1 MPIHRLSRRQLLLA
15 TAAGAL
21 VAFVPAVAAAA
32 TDPTIRLRLMATS
45 DLHVNI
51 YPYDYYRDKADDTV
65 GLAKTAA
72 LIAAARDEVHNAI
85 LFDNGDL
92 IQGSPLGDYIAYE
105 KGLDGG
111 NKHPIVAAMNGLN
124 YLCGTLGNHEF
135 NYGLDFLGKALSG
148 ADFPAVCANVLKPDG
163 TPLIEPTRIFD
174 AKVTDADGGE
184 HVLRIGVIG
193 FVPPQIVQWDKDN
206 LEGKATTIDIV
217 DAAAKYLPA
226 LRKQS
231 DVVVALCHSGIAGGA
246 RAGGEENAALF
257 LSKVPGI
264 DVIFTGHQHLIFPG
278 KDFAGIDGADIEKG
292 TLNGVPTVMPGFW
305 GSHLGVIDLDLVKDG
320 DGWKVGGFKVEAR
333 PIYERTPDKKIVSR
347 VDPVPAVLAS
357 VKADHEATLDYVRRP
372 VGETSAAIS
381 SYWALVADDP
391 SVQIVSQAQLW
402 YGAAQAKAAGLPD
415 LPILSAAAPFKCG
428 GRSGPDYYTFV
439 PKGPIAIK
447 NVADIYL
454 YPNTIRIVKVT
465 GEQLKEWL
473 ERSAG
478 IFNRI
483 DPAKADEQSLI
494 DTSFPSY
501 NYDVIDGVSYRI
513 DVTQAKRYDN
523 DGKLV
528 APDAHRIVDLAYQGK
543 PVEPTQ
549 EFLVVTNNYRAGG
562 GGHFPGADGS
572 TVVFQ
577 GPDSNRDVIVRYI
590 VEKKT
595 INPSADGNWS
605 IAKLPE
611 SVNVTFPDSP
621 NATLETVPAGV
632 KVEKVGDAGDGFA
645 KYRLTVA

>member
-1 MPIHRLSRRQLLLA
+1 MPIHRLSRRDLLLA

-21 VAFVPAVAAAA
+21 AAFAPRFALAAE
-32 TDPTIRLRLMATS
+32 PTIRLRLMATS
-45 DLHVNI
+45 DLHVNV

-72 LIAAARDEVHNAI
+72 LIAAARDEVRNTI

-92 IQGSPLGDYIAYE
+92 IQGSPLGDYVAYE
-105 KGLDGG
+105 KGIPEGA
-111 NKHPIVAAMNGLN
+111 KHPIVAAMNGLG

-135 NYGLDFLGKALSG
+135 NYGLDFLGKALAG
-148 ADFPAVCANVLKPDG
+148 AEFPVVCANVLKTDG
-163 TPLIEPTRIFD
+163 TPLVEPTRVFD
-174 AKVTDADGGE
+174 AKVMDSTGAE

-193 FVPPQIVQWDKDN
+193 FVPPQIVEWDKDH
-206 LEGKATTIDIV
+206 LDGKATTIDIV
-217 DAAAKYLPA
+217 DAAGKYLPE
-226 LRKQS
+226 LRQQS
-231 DVVVALCHSGIAGGA
+231 DVVVALCHSGIAGGE
-246 RAGGEENAALF
+246 RAGREENAALF

-264 DVIFTGHQHLIFPG
+264 DVIFTGHQHLVFPG
-278 KDFAGIDGADIEKG
+278 KDFAGIDGADIDKG
-292 TLNGVPTVMPGFW
+292 TLNGVPAVMPGFW
-305 GSHLGVIDLDLVKDG
+305 GSHLGVIDLDLAKAG
-320 DGWKVGGFKVEAR
+320 DGWKVSGFRVEAR
-333 PIYERTPDKKIVSR
+333 PIYERTADKKIFAK
-347 VDPVPAVLAS
+347 VDAVPAVLAA
-357 VKADHEATLDYVRRP
+357 VKDDHEATLGYVRRP

-402 YGAAQAKAAGLPD
+402 YGARQARAAGLPD

-465 GEQLKEWL
+465 GEQVREWL

-483 DPAKADEQSLI
+483 DPAKTDEQALI

-501 NYDVIDGVSYRI
+501 NYDVIDGVTYRI
-513 DVTQAKRYDN
+513 DVTEEKRYDN

-528 APDAHRIVDLAYQGK
+528 APDAHRIVDLAWQGK
-543 PVEPTQ
+543 PVEPGQ

-577 GPDSNRDVIVRYI
+577 GPDTNRDVIVRYI
-590 VEKKT
+590 VENKT
-595 INPSADGNWS
+595 IDPSADGNWS
-605 IAKLPE
+605 IAKLPDG
-611 SVNVTFPDSP
+611 VNLVFPDSP
-621 NATLETVPAGV
+621 NATLDTVPAGV
-632 KVEKVGDAGDGFA
+632 TVEKVGDAGEGFA
-645 KYRLTVA
+645 KYRLRVG

>member
-21 VAFVPAVAAAA
+21 SAFVPAIAAAA
-32 TDPTIRLRLMATS
+32 EPTVRLRLMATS
-45 DLHVNI
+45 DLHVNV

-72 LIAAARDEVHNAI
+72 LIAAARDEVRNAI

-111 NKHPIVAAMNGLN
+111 NKHPIIAAMNGLD

-174 AKVTDADGGE
+174 AKVIDADGGE

-231 DVVVALCHSGIAGGA
+231 DVVVALCHSGIAGGE
-246 RAGGEENAALF
+246 RSGGEENAALF
-257 LSKVPGI
+257 LAKVPGI
-264 DVIFTGHQHLIFPG
+264 DAIFTGHQHLVFPG
-278 KDFAGIDGADIEKG
+278 KDFAGIEGADIEKG

-305 GSHLGVIDLDLVKDG
+305 GSHLGVIDLDLIKEG
-320 DGWKVGGFKVEAR
+320 EGWKVSGFQVEAR

-347 VDPVPAVLAS
+347 VDAVPSVIAS

-402 YGAAQAKAAGLPD
+402 YGATQAKAAGLPD

-465 GEQLKEWL
+465 GEQLREWL

-478 IFNRI
+478 IFNQI
-483 DPAKADEQSLI
+483 DPAKTDEQPLI

-501 NYDVIDGVSYRI
+501 NYDVIDGVTYRI
-513 DVTQAKRYDN
+513 DVTQAKRYDDN
-523 DGKLV
+523 GKVV
-528 APDAHRIVDLAYQGK
+528 APEAHRITDLAYQGK

-590 VEKKT
+590 VANKT

-605 IAKLPE
+605 IAKLPDN
-611 SVNVTFPDSP
+611 VNITFPDSP

-632 KVEKVGDAGDGFA
+632 TVEKVGDAGEGFA
-645 KYRLTVA
+645 KYRLKVA

>member
-15 TAAGAL
+15 TAASAL
-21 VAFVPAVAAAA
+21 VAFVPTIAAAA
-32 TDPTIRLRLMATS
+32 EPTVRLRLMATS

-51 YPYDYYRDKADDTV
+51 YPYDYYRDKPDDTV

-72 LIAAARDEVHNAI
+72 LIAAARDEVRNAI

-148 ADFPAVCANVLKPDG
+148 AEFPAVCANVLKPDG

-174 AKVTDADGGE
+174 AKVVDAMGAE

-206 LEGKATTIDIV
+206 LQGKATTIDIV
-217 DAAAKYLPA
+217 DAATKYLPA

-231 DVVVALCHSGIAGGA
+231 DIVVALCHSGIAGGE

-264 DVIFTGHQHLIFPG
+264 DAIFTGHQHLVFPG
-278 KDFAGIDGADIEKG
+278 KDFAGIDGADIDKG

-305 GSHLGVIDLDLVKDG
+305 GSHLGVIDLDLTKDG
-320 DGWKVGGFKVEAR
+320 EGWKVGGFKVEAR

-347 VDPVPAVLAS
+347 VDAVPAVLAS
-357 VKADHEATLDYVRRP
+357 IKNDHEAALGYVRRP
-372 VGETSAAIS
+372 VGETSAPIS

-478 IFNRI
+478 IFNQI
-483 DPAKADEQSLI
+483 DPKKKDEQPLI

-501 NYDVIDGVSYRI
+501 NYDVIDGVTYRI

-523 DGKLV
+523 DGKVV

-543 PVEPTQ
+543 PVQPNQ

-590 VEKKT
+590 VANKT

-605 IAKLPE
+605 IAKLPDG
-611 SVNVTFPDSP
+611 VNVVFPDSP

-632 KVEKVGDAGDGFA
+632 KVEKVGDAGEGFA
-645 KYRLTVA
+645 KYRLTVS

>member
-1 MPIHRLSRRQLLLA
+1 MPIHRLSRRDLLLA

-21 VAFVPAVAAAA
+21 ATFAPRFALAAEPA
-32 TDPTIRLRLMATS
+32 IRLRLMATS
-45 DLHVNI
+45 DLHVNV

-72 LIAAARDEVHNAI
+72 LIAAARDEVHNTI

-92 IQGSPLGDYIAYE
+92 IQGSPLGDYVAYE
-105 KGLDGG
+105 KGIPEGAT
-111 NKHPIVAAMNGLN
+111 HPIVAAMNGLG

-135 NYGLDFLGKALSG
+135 NYGLDFLGKALAG
-148 ADFPAVCANVLKPDG
+148 AEFPVVCANVLKTDG
-163 TPLIEPTRIFD
+163 TPLVEPTRVFD
-174 AKVTDADGGE
+174 AKVTDSTGAE

-193 FVPPQIVQWDKDN
+193 FVPPQIVEWDKDH
-206 LEGKATTIDIV
+206 LDGKATTIDIV
-217 DAAAKYLPA
+217 DAAGKYLPE
-226 LRKQS
+226 LRQQS
-231 DVVVALCHSGIAGGA
+231 DVVVALCHSGIAGGE
-246 RAGGEENAALF
+246 RAGREENAALF
-257 LSKVPGI
+257 LSRVPGI
-264 DVIFTGHQHLIFPG
+264 DVIFTGHQHLVFPG
-278 KDFAGIDGADIEKG
+278 KDFAGIDGADIDKG
-292 TLNGVPTVMPGFW
+292 TLSGVPAVMPGFW
-305 GSHLGVIDLDLVKDG
+305 GSHLGVIDLDLAKAG
-320 DGWKVGGFKVEAR
+320 DGWKVSGFRVEAR
-333 PIYERTPDKKIVSR
+333 PIYERTADKKIFAK
-347 VDPVPAVLAS
+347 VDAVPAVLAA
-357 VKADHEATLDYVRRP
+357 VKDDHEATLGYVRRP

-402 YGAAQAKAAGLPD
+402 YGARQARAAGLPD

-465 GEQLKEWL
+465 GEQVREWL

-483 DPAKADEQSLI
+483 DPTRTDEQALI

-501 NYDVIDGVSYRI
+501 NYDVIDGVTYRI
-513 DVTQAKRYDN
+513 DVTEEKRYDN

-528 APDAHRIVDLAYQGK
+528 APDAHRIVDLAWQGK
-543 PVEPTQ
+543 PVQPGQ

-577 GPDSNRDVIVRYI
+577 GPDTNRDVIVRYI
-590 VEKKT
+590 VENKT
-595 INPSADGNWS
+595 IDPSADGNWS
-605 IAKLPE
+605 IAKLPDG
-611 SVNVTFPDSP
+611 VNLIFPDSP
-621 NATLETVPAGV
+621 NATLDTVPAGV
-632 KVEKVGDAGDGFA
+632 TVEKVGDAGEGFA
-645 KYRLTVA
+645 KYRLRVG

>member
-1 MPIHRLSRRQLLLA
+1 MPIHRLSRRDLLLA

-21 VAFVPAVAAAA
+21 ATFAPRFALAAEPA
-32 TDPTIRLRLMATS
+32 IRLRLMATS
-45 DLHVNI
+45 DLHVNV

-72 LIAAARDEVHNAI
+72 LIAAARDEVRNTI

-92 IQGSPLGDYIAYE
+92 IQGSPLGDYVAYE
-105 KGLDGG
+105 KGIPEGA
-111 NKHPIVAAMNGLN
+111 KHPIVAAMNGLG

-135 NYGLDFLGKALSG
+135 NYGLDFLGKALAG
-148 ADFPAVCANVLKPDG
+148 AEFPVVCANVLKTDG
-163 TPLIEPTRIFD
+163 TPLVEPTRVFD
-174 AKVTDADGGE
+174 AKVTDSTGAE

-193 FVPPQIVQWDKDN
+193 FVPPQIAEWDKDH
-206 LEGKATTIDIV
+206 LDGKATTIDIV
-217 DAAAKYLPA
+217 DAAGKYLPE
-226 LRKQS
+226 LRQQS
-231 DVVVALCHSGIAGGA
+231 DVVVALCHSGIAGGE
-246 RAGGEENAALF
+246 RAGREENAALF
-257 LSKVPGI
+257 LSRVPGI
-264 DVIFTGHQHLIFPG
+264 DVIFTGHQHLVFPG
-278 KDFAGIDGADIEKG
+278 KDFAGIDGADIDKG
-292 TLNGVPTVMPGFW
+292 TLNGVPAVMPGFW
-305 GSHLGVIDLDLVKDG
+305 GSHLGVIDLDLAKAG
-320 DGWKVGGFKVEAR
+320 DGWKVSGFRVEAR
-333 PIYERTPDKKIVSR
+333 PIYERTADKKIFAK
-347 VDPVPAVLAS
+347 VDAVPAVLAA
-357 VKADHEATLDYVRRP
+357 VKDDHEATLDYVRRP

-402 YGAAQAKAAGLPD
+402 YGARQARAAGLPD

-465 GEQLKEWL
+465 GEQVREWL

-483 DPAKADEQSLI
+483 DPTRTDEQALI

-501 NYDVIDGVSYRI
+501 NYDVIDGVTYRI
-513 DVTQAKRYDN
+513 DVTEAKRYDN

-528 APDAHRIVDLAYQGK
+528 APDAHRIVDLAYKGK
-543 PVEPTQ
+543 PVEPGQ

-577 GPDSNRDVIVRYI
+577 GPDTNRDVIVRYI
-590 VEKKT
+590 VENKT
-595 INPSADGNWS
+595 IDPSADGNWS
-605 IAKLPE
+605 IAKLPDG
-611 SVNVTFPDSP
+611 VNLVFPDSP
-621 NATLETVPAGV
+621 NATLDTVPAGV
-632 KVEKVGDAGDGFA
+632 TVEKVGDAGEGFA
-645 KYRLTVA
+645 KYRLRVG

>member
-1 MPIHRLSRRQLLLA
+1 MPIHRLSRRDLLLA

-21 VAFVPAVAAAA
+21 AAFAPRFALAAEPA
-32 TDPTIRLRLMATS
+32 IRLRLMATS
-45 DLHVNI
+45 DLHVNV

-72 LIAAARDEVHNAI
+72 LIAAARDEVRNAI

-92 IQGSPLGDYIAYE
+92 IQGSPLGDYVAYE
-105 KGLDGG
+105 KGIPEGA
-111 NKHPIVAAMNGLN
+111 KHPIVAAMNGLG

-135 NYGLDFLGKALSG
+135 NYGLDFLGKALAG
-148 ADFPAVCANVLKPDG
+148 AEFPVVCANVLKTDG
-163 TPLIEPTRIFD
+163 TPLVEPTRVFD
-174 AKVTDADGGE
+174 AKVTDSTGAE

-193 FVPPQIVQWDKDN
+193 FVPPQIVEWDKDH
-206 LEGKATTIDIV
+206 LDGKATTIDIV
-217 DAAAKYLPA
+217 DAAGKYLPE
-226 LRKQS
+226 LRRQS
-231 DVVVALCHSGIAGGA
+231 DVVVALCHSGIVGGE
-246 RAGGEENAALF
+246 RAGREENAALF
-257 LSKVPGI
+257 LARVPGI
-264 DVIFTGHQHLIFPG
+264 DVIFTGHQHLVFPG
-278 KDFAGIDGADIEKG
+278 KDFAGIEGADIDKG
-292 TLNGVPTVMPGFW
+292 TLSGVPAVMPGFW
-305 GSHLGVIDLDLVKDG
+305 GSHLGVIDLDLAKAG
-320 DGWKVGGFKVEAR
+320 DGWKVSGFRVEAR
-333 PIYERTPDKKIVSR
+333 PIYERTADKKIVAR
-347 VDPVPAVLAS
+347 VDAVPAVLAA
-357 VKADHEATLDYVRRP
+357 VKDDHEATLGYVRRP

-402 YGAAQAKAAGLPD
+402 YGARQARAAGLPD

-465 GEQLKEWL
+465 GEQVREWL

-483 DPAKADEQSLI
+483 DPTRTDEQALI

-501 NYDVIDGVSYRI
+501 NYDVIDGVTYRI
-513 DVTQAKRYDN
+513 DVTEEKRYDN

-528 APDAHRIVDLAYQGK
+528 APDAHRIVDLAWRGK
-543 PVEPTQ
+543 PVEPGQ

-577 GPDSNRDVIVRYI
+577 GPDTNRDVIVRYI
-590 VEKKT
+590 VENKT
-595 INPSADGNWS
+595 IDPSADGNWS
-605 IAKLPE
+605 IARLPDG
-611 SVNVTFPDSP
+611 VNLAFPNSP
-621 NATLETVPAGV
+621 NATLDTVPAGV
-632 KVEKVGDAGDGFA
+632 TVEKVGDAGEGFA
-645 KYRLTVA
+645 KYRLRVG

>member
-1 MPIHRLSRRQLLLA
+1 MPIHRLSRRELLLA

-32 TDPTIRLRLMATS
+32 GPAVRLRLMATT
-45 DLHVNI
+45 DLHVNV

-72 LIAAARDEVHNAI
+72 LIAAARDEARNAI

-105 KGLDGG
+105 KGLDGDD
-111 NKHPIVAAMNGLN
+111 KHPIVAAMNGLG

-148 ADFPAVCANVLKPDG
+148 AEFPVVCANVLKPDG
-163 TPLIEPTRIFD
+163 TPLIEPTRVFD
-174 AKVTDADGGE
+174 AKVTDAEGGE

-217 DAAAKYLPA
+217 DAAGKYLPA

-231 DVVVALCHSGIAGGA
+231 DVVVALCHSGIAGGE
-246 RAGGEENAALF
+246 RSGGEENAALF
-257 LSKVPGI
+257 LSRVPGI
-264 DVIFTGHQHLIFPG
+264 DVLFTGHQHLVFPG

-292 TLNGVPTVMPGFW
+292 ALNGVPTVMPGFW
-305 GSHLGVIDLDLVKDG
+305 GSHLGVIDLDLVKQG
-320 DGWKVGGFKVEAR
+320 EGWKVSGFKVEAR
-333 PIYERTPDKKIVSR
+333 PIYERTPDKKIASR
-347 VDPVPAVLAS
+347 VDAVPAVLAS

-465 GEQLKEWL
+465 GEQLREWL

-478 IFNRI
+478 IFNQI
-483 DPAKADEQSLI
+483 DPTKIDEQPLI

-501 NYDVIDGVSYRI
+501 NYDVIDGVTYRI
-513 DVTQAKRYDN
+513 DVTQEKRYDD
-523 DGKLV
+523 DGKV
-528 APDAHRIVDLAYQGK
+528 IAEGAHRIVDLAYQGK

-562 GGHFPGADGS
+562 GGHFPGADGT

-590 VEKKT
+590 IENKT

-605 IAKLPE
+605 IARLPDN
-611 SVNVTFPDSP
+611 VNLTFPNSP
-621 NATLETVPAGV
+621 NATLDTVPAGV